1 MALKNQRRVT
11 FDPFGRIIMQ
21 TLLLTFIG
29 ILALCALLT
38 FYTWA
43 RPNGA
48 EIDPEL
54 GVEVVPIVADGEH
67 NSNTD
72 MISWRD
78 GFLLVHAASPWHMGS
93 TNSRILVKFSK
104 DALRWETLAELQAP
118 GFDIRDPKIIEIGD
132 ELFLYA
138 LPNEGRMAT
147 PIGTVLSTSQDG
159 RNWTPFS
166 PVGPPGWLFWRPK
179 TLDGQTW
186 YVAAYWK
193 DHGKSILLRSSDGRH
208 WEEVA
213 VIHEGDGND
222 ETAIEFL
229 PDGRMI
235 VTARLEVTP
244 DTLLGNDDAGT
255 LVGVAK
261 PPYTE
266 WKTTKT
272 LITRLDGP
280 VLFPY
285 QGEVFAVARWQPPP
299 HGGLWKLGGVWSRKR
314 TGLYRIEPDRIVYL
328 SDLPSAG
335 DTAYAGVVQKDGMLF
350 IEYYTSRIDRD
361 YPWLLAMILP
371 TDLYL
376 ARLPLESLNDVSAAH
391 P

>member
-1 MALKNQRRVT
+1 VQT
-11 FDPFGRIIMQ
+11 FLF
-21 TLLLTFIG
+21 TFIG
-29 ILALCALLT
+29 TVSLLALLVL
-38 FYTWA
+38 YSWA
-43 RPNGA
+43 RPNPA
-48 EIDPEL
+48 LEIEA
-54 GVEVVPIVADGEH
+54 VPIVADGEH

-72 MISWRD
+72 MIVWQD
-78 GFLLVHAASPWHMGS
+78 GFLLVHAASPWHLGS
-93 TNSRILVKFSK
+93 TNSRLLIKFSQ
-104 DALRWETLAELQAP
+104 DALHWETLAELQAP
-118 GFDIRDPKIIEIGD
+118 GFDIRDPKVISIED

-147 PIGTVLSTSQDG
+147 PIGTVLSTSSDA
-159 RNWTPFS
+159 RTWTPFT

-179 TLDGQTW
+179 THDGQTW

-193 DHGKSILLRSSDGRH
+193 DHGQSILLRSVDGRN
-208 WEEVA
+208 WETIS

-235 VTARLEVTP
+235 ATARLEVTP
-244 DTLLGNDDAGT
+244 DTMLGNDEAGT
-255 LVGVAK
+255 LIGVAS

-266 WKTTKT
+266 WATTRT
-272 LITRLDGP
+272 SITRLDGP
-280 VLFPY
+280 VLFPF

-299 HGGLWKLGGVWSRKR
+299 HGGLWKLGGVFSRKR
-314 TGLYRIEPDRIVYL
+314 TALYRITPDDVVYL

-335 DTAYAGVVQKDGMLF
+335 DTSYAGVVQKDGALF

-361 YPWLLAMILP
+361 YPWLLAMFLP

-376 ARLPLESLNDVSAAH
+376 ARIPLDKIAQVSEVHESS
-391 P
+391 